1 MTPNHAFRDA
11 DLVTD
16 AVVDG
21 LGGARSLREAL
32 ADYQR
37 RRDDDTAAMFEFTV
51 ELASFKDPA
60 PKERVL
66 FEALEDKPEEISRFL
81 AVIAGAEPM
90 SSYFAPGHL
99 VKLWACAA
107 WPGRCWGVEAPRAA
121 PREGSRVAPD
131 FRGHPHVPS
140 LT

>member
-1 MTPNHAFRDA
+1 MTPNQQGIGNAFRDA
-11 DLVTD
+11 DLLSG
-16 AVVDG
+16 AVDG
-21 LGGARSLREAL
+21 LCGARPLQGTL
-32 ADYQR
+32 ADNQR

-99 VKLWACAA
+99 VKLMGVRAMARAMLGRPGVARSAA
-107 WPGRCWGVEAPRAA
+107 
-121 PREGSRVAPD
+121 
-131 FRGHPHVPS
+131 
-140 LT
+140 